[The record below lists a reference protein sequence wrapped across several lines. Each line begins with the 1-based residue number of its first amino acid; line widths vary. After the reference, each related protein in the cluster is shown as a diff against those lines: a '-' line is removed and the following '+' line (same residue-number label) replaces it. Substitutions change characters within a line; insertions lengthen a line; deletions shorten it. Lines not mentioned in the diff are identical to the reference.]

1 MPDLLQTGST
11 VLPGKANWMAMQAH
25 AGSQQRS
32 QEIFPPGP
40 ALADNRSPSEAKAN
54 SLRVVLTKAV
64 FRIGQKFVAA
74 DMRGVRTAA
83 RTARPR
89 PLKILAIALSKLGN
103 GWIYPLLVAAILA
116 KWGLSG
122 LRIIAPAALS
132 AMLLHGVY
140 PYLKDWC
147 GRSRPYQTAP
157 ELPSLLDTL
166 DAHSF
171 PSGHTMTM
179 VGVLTP
185 VVMLWP
191 AATASAVLMTLGMA
205 WSRVATAHHYPSDV
219 LAGAALGFGV
229 GYPMTE
235 WLGHLFG

>member
-1 MPDLLQTGST
+1 
-11 VLPGKANWMAMQAH
+11 MAMQAR
-25 AGSQQRS
+25 AGSQPQS
-32 QEIFPPGP
+32 LEALPAGIPGGAEP
-40 ALADNRSPSEAKAN
+40 RQTGIALTPFRAKCSGAL
-54 SLRVVLTKAV
+54 SHVGEVCA
-64 FRIGQKFVAA
+64 AA
-74 DMRGVRTAA
+74 DLRAVRTAS
-83 RTARPR
+83 RSARPA

-103 GWIYPLLVAAILA
+103 GWIYPLLAAAILA
-116 KWGLSG
+116 KWRLAG
-122 LRIIAPAALS
+122 LRIIAPAAIS
-132 AMLLHGVY
+132 AILLHFIY

-147 GRSRPYQTAP
+147 GRRRPFQVAP

-185 VVMLWP
+185 IAMLWP
-191 AATASAVLMTLGMA
+191 AATASAVAMTLGMA

-229 GYPMTE
+229 GYPTTE
-235 WLGHLFG
+235 WIVHLFG

>member
-1 MPDLLQTGST
+1 
-11 VLPGKANWMAMQAH
+11 MAIEAH
-25 AGSQQRS
+25 AGSQRRS
-32 QEIFPPGP
+32 GEVFPEGA
-40 ALADNRSPSEAKAN
+40 ALADHPGVARPLK
-54 SLRVVLTKAV
+54 VFLTAV
-64 FRIGQKFVAA
+64 AATIRKKFVAA
-74 DMRGVRTAA
+74 DLRAVRTAA

-89 PLKILAIALSKLGN
+89 PLKILAIALSRLGN
-103 GWIYPLLVAAILA
+103 GWIYPLLAAAILA

-122 LRIIAPAALS
+122 LRIIVPATIS
-132 AMLLHGVY
+132 AMVLHGVY

-147 GRSRPYQTAP
+147 GRSRPFETAP

-166 DAHSF
+166 DTHSF

-191 AATASAVLMTLGMA
+191 AATASAVLMGLGMA

-219 LAGAALGFGV
+219 LAGAVLGFGV
-229 GYPMTE
+229 GYPTTA
-235 WLGHLFG
+235 WLVHLFG

>member
-1 MPDLLQTGST
+1 
-11 VLPGKANWMAMQAH
+11 MAVEAH
-25 AGSQQRS
+25 AGSQRGGLEAFPASIPLSGDQPGTVSTAQPSRVKFSVAFSRIRRRFEAAEMRAVHTASRS
-32 QEIFPPGP
+32 
-40 ALADNRSPSEAKAN
+40 
-54 SLRVVLTKAV
+54 
-64 FRIGQKFVAA
+64 
-74 DMRGVRTAA
+74 
-83 RTARPR
+83 ARPA

-103 GWIYPLLVAAILA
+103 GWIYPLLAAAILV
-116 KWGLSG
+116 KWRLSG
-122 LRIIAPAALS
+122 LRIIAPATIS
-132 AMLLHGVY
+132 AILLHSIY

-147 GRSRPYQTAP
+147 GRRRPFQAAP
-157 ELPSLLDTL
+157 ELPNLLDTL

-191 AATASAVLMTLGMA
+191 AATALAVLMGLGMA

-235 WLGHLFG
+235 WAVHLFG